1 MKKTEQNILFG
12 YFLLFVQPIFMSS
25 NLIVARGGVEFVPP
39 ITLAFLR
46 WSLAFLILLPFLW
59 RVLSQNYNNI
69 LNEKYRLFFLGATA
83 CGICGAFPFIA
94 GVTTTITNMGIIY
107 STSPIFIILF
117 STFFSEKLNKVQF
130 IGLVLCLIGVVS
142 IIIKG
147 DINLLLKLKFTS
159 GDLWML
165 GAALGWA
172 LYSVFLLNWRSK
184 LNTLTRFTVIAF
196 FGSISLLPFSFLEV
210 VFFEKIIFS
219 KELVLWVL
227 FAAISPSIVAFL
239 LHVKLQN
246 YLGAS
251 ISGFNLYLYTLY
263 GAIYGIIFFGE
274 KIEVYH
280 YYGAALVL
288 MGMYLVKLKS
298 NNKNA

>member
-69 LNEKYRLFFLGATA
+69 INEKYRLFFLGATA

-130 IGLVLCLIGVVS
+130 IGLVLCLIGVVA

-172 LYSVFLLNWRSK
+172 LYSVFLLNWKSK
-184 LNTLTRFTVIAF
+184 LNTLTRFTLIAF

-280 YYGAALVL
+280 YYGAVLVL
-288 MGMYLVKLKS
+288 IGIYLVKLKS
-298 NNKNA
+298 NKNA

>member
-107 STSPIFIILF
+107 STSPILPAEIYGCWVQHLVGPYILF
-117 STFFSEKLNKVQF
+117 F
-130 IGLVLCLIGVVS
+130 
-142 IIIKG
+142 
-147 DINLLLKLKFTS
+147 
-159 GDLWML
+159 
-165 GAALGWA
+165 
-172 LYSVFLLNWRSK
+172 Y
-184 LNTLTRFTVIAF
+184 LT
-196 FGSISLLPFSFLEV
+196 GEV
-210 VFFEKIIFS
+210 
-219 KELVLWVL
+219 
-227 FAAISPSIVAFL
+227 
-239 LHVKLQN
+239 N
-246 YLGAS
+246 
-251 ISGFNLYLYTLY
+251 
-263 GAIYGIIFFGE
+263 
-274 KIEVYH
+274 
-280 YYGAALVL
+280 
-288 MGMYLVKLKS
+288 
-298 NNKNA
+298 